1 MHSLA
6 RLSGFSRKK
15 ENSDG
20 FFFLL
25 YFPEDKP

>member
-1 MHSLA
+1 MRSLA

-15 ENSDG
+15 ESSGG